1 MDPNGARHLRRRI
14 ESHEHWQQ
22 AAAVQ
27 TGEQPAADP
36 DAHDLVDFAG
46 GLRQYR
52 DGSRKELVGGRWV
65 VTADDGK
72 PA

>member
-27 TGEQPAADP
+27 TGEQPPADP
-36 DAHDLVDFAG
+36 DAPDLVDFAG
-46 GLRQYR
+46 GIRKYR
-52 DGSRKELVGGRWV
+52 DGTRKELVGGRWV
-65 VTADDGK
+65 IAAELDE